1 MQRTAVLRRID
12 RMRPNV
18 GPKSNQLTASGNSAH
33 EHAGIDSRGVEAAV
47 AASTHAG
54 LDEAEEERSRIHRGQ
69 PHRRNLQKITIL
81 STDLDDQLN
90 FEFAR
95 NKNSMNV
102 FMIRLRRVYQA

>member
-1 MQRTAVLRRID
+1 MR
-12 RMRPNV
+12 RPNV
-18 GPKSNQLTASGNSAH
+18 GPKSNQLTASGNAMDGLTAVH
-33 EHAGIDSRGVEAAV
+33 SRGVEAAT

-54 LDEAEEERSRIHRGQ
+54 HKEAQQEWSSIHRGQ

-81 STDLDDQLN
+81 SADLDDQLN

>member
-1 MQRTAVLRRID
+1 MQRAVALRRID
-12 RMRPNV
+12 RMRHNV
-18 GPKSNQLTASGNSAH
+18 GPKNNQLTAIGNAMDGFAAVH
-33 EHAGIDSRGVEAAV
+33 SRGVEAAT

-54 LDEAEEERSRIHRGQ
+54 LNEAEKERSRIHRGQ

>member
-1 MQRTAVLRRID
+1 
-12 RMRPNV
+12 MRFIV
-18 GPKSNQLTASGNSAH
+18 WPKSNQLTAIGNVMDGFSADH
-33 EHAGIDSRGVEAAV
+33 SRGVEAAT

-54 LDEAEEERSRIHRGQ
+54 HKEAEQEWSSVHRGQ

-81 STDLDDQLN
+81 SADLDDQLN

>member
-1 MQRTAVLRRID
+1 
-12 RMRPNV
+12 MRFNV
-18 GPKSNQLTASGNSAH
+18 WPKSNQLAAFGNSTDGFAADH
-33 EHAGIDSRGVEAAV
+33 SRGVEAAK

-54 LDEAEEERSRIHRGQ
+54 LNEAEKERSRIHRGQ